1 MEEEALTFAERQS
14 LRDIV
19 DGKIDVLRAKIVAAL
34 RQSERPGVNGLVNP
48 IHDTESDGRGTAK
61 QAAELAAAGRHVS
74 ELRALLNARTRLDV
88 GGEERRDSSLK
99 VLRLAAGP
107 QTGS

>member
-1 MEEEALTFAERQS
+1 MNEEVLAFAEQQS

-34 RQSERPGVNGLVNP
+34 RQSERPSVNGLVSP
-48 IHDTESDGRGTAK
+48 MHEADSDDRGAAK
-61 QAAELAAAGRHVS
+61 RVAELAPAGRHVS

-88 GGEERRDSSLK
+88 GGEERRDSSLT

>member
-19 DGKIDVLRAKIVAAL
+19 DAKIDVLRVKIVAAL
-34 RQSERPGVNGLVNP
+34 RQSERPGVSGLVSP
-48 IHDTESDGRGTAK
+48 ICEAESDDRGTAERV
-61 QAAELAAAGRHVS
+61 AETAPAGRHVS

-88 GGEERRDSSLK
+88 GREER
-99 VLRLAAGP
+99 
-107 QTGS
+107 